1 MALDDIT
8 VLNFEE
14 RVLSTA
20 LAVGILCWTRT
31 DAPSRFMM
39 PGLEELAQD
48 NHDVLRMVRL
58 NVEDQPALAA
68 TLRVPEVPT
77 IVVYREAREIG
88 RIEGSKS
95 RTQLLRDLADLGVF
109 RRRRTVPKS

>member
-8 VLNFEE
+8 AVNFDE
-14 RVLSTA
+14 RVLNTA

-39 PGLEELAQD
+39 PGLEELAQE
-48 NHDVLRMVRL
+48 NADVFRAVRL
-58 NVEDQPALAA
+58 NIDDQPALAA
-68 TLRVPEVPT
+68 GLRVPDVPT

-88 RIEGSKS
+88 RIEGSRPRK
-95 RTQLLRDLADLGVF
+95 QLLRELAELGVF
-109 RRRRTVPKS
+109 RRVRPLPKS